1 MTQPAEKRGPGRR
14 PAGEA
19 KRGHAVRV
27 QVTQA
32 ERAELAAW
40 AAREGRPLAELLRD
54 RGLRAARRS
63 RPDDGLTE
71 AERTGVIE
79 VTPEQADFIADLVNN
94 PRPAPRLRA
103 AIKRHVKEPIV
114 LAPNQYDALV
124 ERIENPPPAN
134 ARMRAAAKA
143 RYNSTPPTEPW
154 PERGTFAGSTS
165 TPRPNITVMPWQ
177 DPPKRP
183 KRRGA

>member
-63 RPDDGLTE
+63 RPD
-71 AERTGVIE
+71 
-79 VTPEQADFIADLVNN
+79 
-94 PRPAPRLRA
+94 
-103 AIKRHVKEPIV
+103 EPTIV
-114 LAPNQYDALV
+114 LAPNQST
-124 ERIENPPPAN
+124 
-134 ARMRAAAKA
+134 A
-143 RYNSTPPTEPW
+143 RYNSTPPAEPW

-165 TPRPNITVMPWQ
+165 TPRPDIIVMPWQ
-177 DPPKRP
+177 DPPKRR